1 MFAII
6 KTGGKQYKVEEG
18 TLLKVDKLAVEV
30 NSEYK
35 FTEVLMVDGKVG
47 APFVKGAEVVATIK
61 EHAKDKKLISFKYNK
76 KTYYKKQGHRQPYTL
91 VEIKSIKG

>member
-18 TLLKVDKLAVEV
+18 TVLKVDKLAQEVGTTVE
-30 NSEYK
+30 
-35 FTEVLMVDGKVG
+35 FPVLMLNGKVG
-47 APFVKGAEVVATIK
+47 TPLVEGASVVAEIK
-61 EHAKDKKLISFKYNK
+61 SHDKAKKIISFKYNR